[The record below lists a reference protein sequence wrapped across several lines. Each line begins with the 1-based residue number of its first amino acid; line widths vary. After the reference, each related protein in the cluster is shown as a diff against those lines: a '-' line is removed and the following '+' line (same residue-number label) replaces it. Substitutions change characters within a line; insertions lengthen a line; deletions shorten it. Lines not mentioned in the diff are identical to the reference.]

1 MKRIIAIM
9 KFPIYAMTV
18 LLLILSILIAKG
30 ILWIV
35 RLKTSDFDNLPKF
48 LQDKELNLS
57 NDEVVDMRLQLYAM
71 QAYRDALGRRCFRQ
85 GVGISDFE
93 KYNRAH

>member
-1 MKRIIAIM
+1 M

-18 LLLILSILIAKG
+18 LLFILSILIAKC

-48 LQDKELNLS
+48 LQDKARKLS
-57 NDEVVDMRLQLYAM
+57 NVVENLM
-71 QAYRDALGRRCFRQ
+71 
-85 GVGISDFE
+85 
-93 KYNRAH
+93 N